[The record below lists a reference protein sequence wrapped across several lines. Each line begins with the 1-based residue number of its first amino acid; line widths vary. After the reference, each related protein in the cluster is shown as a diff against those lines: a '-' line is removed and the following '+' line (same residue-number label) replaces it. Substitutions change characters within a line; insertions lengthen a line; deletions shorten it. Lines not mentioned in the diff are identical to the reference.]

1 MGQSSTAPERRDRPA
16 VPDTPMG
23 PLAGLK
29 VLDLS
34 RVLAAPWATQ
44 ILGDL
49 GAEVLKVER
58 PGKGDD
64 TRGWGP
70 PFLQDGSARPDAAY
84 YLCANR
90 NKRSVAIDFA
100 RPEGAALVRR
110 LAADADVLV
119 ENFRTGGLAKHG
131 LDAPALLAAN
141 PRLIYCSVTGFGHTG
156 PYAARGGYDFLIQG
170 MSGLMSVTGRPEGEP
185 GAGPLKVGVPVSDLF
200 TGLYATV
207 AVLAALNHRNRS
219 GEGQHIDCALLDSQ
233 VALLVNQAMNYL
245 VGGEVPRRLGNAH
258 PNVVPYR
265 DFAASDDYVL
275 VACGNDGQF
284 RALCA
289 LLGRGDLAADPRF
302 ATNAGRLRERRVLEV
317 ELARA
322 IAPWRAAELLAAMG
336 KAGVPGGP
344 INSIDEVLADPQV
357 AAREMLRAMRRDDG
371 TEVQVIGFPGRLSR
385 SPASYRLA
393 PPRLGQD
400 TRAVL
405 EAELGLGGAEI
416 EALRTAGVVA
426 LGETTRRD
434 PGAERTP

>member
-1 MGQSSTAPERRDRPA
+1 
-16 VPDTPMG
+16 
-23 PLAGLK
+23 

-49 GAEVLKVER
+49 GAEVLKIEQ

-70 PFLQDGSARPDAAY
+70 PFLDDGSARPDAAY

-90 NKRSVAIDFA
+90 NKRSVAIDFS

-110 LAADADVLV
+110 LAADADILV
-119 ENFRTGGLAKHG
+119 ENFRTGGLAKYG
-131 LDAPALLAAN
+131 LDAASLLAAH
-141 PRLIYCSVTGFGHTG
+141 PQLIYCSVTGFGQTG

-170 MSGLMSVTGRPEGEP
+170 MSGLMSITGRPEGEP
-185 GAGPLKVGVPVSDLF
+185 GEGPMKVGLPVSDLF

-207 AVLAALNHRNRS
+207 SILAALNHRSRS

-245 VGGEVPRRLGNAH
+245 VGGAVPRRLGNAH

-265 DFAASDDYVL
+265 DFAASDDYIL
-275 VACGNDGQF
+275 VACGSDGQF
-284 RALCA
+284 RALCG
-289 LLGRGDLAADPRF
+289 LLGRDDLATDSRF
-302 ATNAGRLRERRVLEV
+302 ATNAGRNRERRSLEV
-317 ELARA
+317 ELARS
-322 IAPWRAAELLAAMG
+322 IAPWSAADLLAAME

-344 INSIDEVLADPQV
+344 INSVDQVLEDPQII
-357 AAREMLRAMRRDDG
+357 AREMLRVMRRDDG
-371 TEVQVIGFPGRLSR
+371 TDVQVIGFPARLSR

-400 TRAVL
+400 TREVL
-405 EAELGLGGAEI
+405 AAELGLAAAEI
-416 EALRTAGVVA
+416 DRLLAAGVVA
-426 LGETTRRD
+426 MPDPRRGDETKE
-434 PGAERTP
+434 PAA

>member
-1 MGQSSTAPERRDRPA
+1 MGQSSTAPWRQDRPA
-16 VPDTPMG
+16 VSDTPPG
-23 PLAGLK
+23 PLAGLR

-49 GAEVLKVER
+49 GAEVLKVEK

-70 PFLQDGSARPDAAY
+70 PFLEDGSARLDAAY

-90 NKRSVAIDFA
+90 NKRSIAIDFA

-110 LAADADVLV
+110 LAKDADILV
-119 ENFRTGGLAKHG
+119 ENFRTGGLAKYG
-131 LDAPALLAAN
+131 LDAPVLLKAN

-170 MSGLMSVTGRPEGEP
+170 MSGLMSVTGHPEGEP
-185 GAGPLKVGVPVSDLF
+185 GEGPLKVGLPVSDLC
-200 TGLYATV
+200 TGLYATIT
-207 AVLAALNHRNRS
+207 VLAALNHRNRT

-265 DFAASDDYVL
+265 DFAASDDYIL

-284 RALCA
+284 RALCT
-289 LLGRGDLAADPRF
+289 LLGRDDLAADSRF
-302 ATNAGRLRERRVLEV
+302 ATNAGRQRERRILEV

-322 IAPWRAAELLAAMG
+322 IAPWRAAELLAAMEN
-336 KAGVPGGP
+336 AGVPGGP
-344 INSIDEVLADPQV
+344 INSIDQVLEDPQII
-357 AAREMLRAMRRDDG
+357 AREMLRVMHRDDG
-371 TEVQVIGFPGRLSR
+371 TEVKVIGFPGRLSG

-400 TRAVL
+400 TRVVL
-405 EAELGLGGAEI
+405 EAELGLGEAEI
-416 EALRTAGVVA
+416 DALLTAGVVA
-426 LGETTRRD
+426 LAEPIRQDRE
-434 PGAERTP
+434 AERMP

>member
-1 MGQSSTAPERRDRPA
+1 
-16 VPDTPMG
+16 
-23 PLAGLK
+23 

-49 GAEVLKVER
+49 GAEVLKIEQ

-70 PFLQDGSARPDAAY
+70 PFLEDGSARPDAAY
-84 YLCANR
+84 YFCANR
-90 NKRSVAIDFA
+90 NKRSVAIDFS
-100 RPEGAALVRR
+100 RPEGAELVRR
-110 LAADADVLV
+110 LAADADILV
-119 ENFRTGGLAKHG
+119 ENFRTGGLARYG
-131 LDAPALLAAN
+131 LDAASLLAAH
-141 PRLIYCSVTGFGHTG
+141 PRLIYCSITGFGQTG

-170 MSGLMSVTGRPEGEP
+170 MSGLMSITGRPEGEP
-185 GAGPLKVGVPVSDLF
+185 GEGPMKVGLPVSDLF

-207 AVLAALNHRNRS
+207 SILAALNHRSRS

-245 VGGEVPRRLGNAH
+245 VGGAVPRRLGNAH

-265 DFAASDDYVL
+265 DFAASDDYIL
-275 VACGNDGQF
+275 VACGSDSQF
-284 RALCA
+284 RALCS
-289 LLGRGDLAADPRF
+289 LLGRDDLATDPRF
-302 ATNAGRLRERRVLEV
+302 GTNAGRNRDRRSLEV
-317 ELARA
+317 ELARS
-322 IAPWRAAELLAAMG
+322 IAPWRAADLLAAME

-344 INSIDEVLADPQV
+344 INSVDQVLEDPQIV
-357 AAREMLRAMRRDDG
+357 AREMLRVMRRDDG
-371 TEVQVIGFPGRLSR
+371 TDVQVIAFPARLSH

-405 EAELGLGGAEI
+405 AAELGLAADEI
-416 EALRTAGVVA
+416 DRLLAAGVVA
-426 LGETTRRD
+426 MADPHRRNETKE
-434 PGAERTP
+434 PAA

>member
-1 MGQSSTAPERRDRPA
+1 MGQSSTAPGRPDHPA
-16 VPDTPMG
+16 GPDTLPG
-23 PLAGLK
+23 PLAGLR

-119 ENFRTGGLAKHG
+119 ENFRTGGLAKYG

-289 LLGRGDLAADPRF
+289 LLGRDDLAADPRF

-322 IAPWRAAELLAAMG
+322 IAPWRAAELLAAME

-344 INSIDEVLADPQV
+344 INSIDQVLADPQI
-357 AAREMLRAMRRDDG
+357 AAREMQRAMRRDDG

-426 LGETTRRD
+426 LAEPIHQNRE
-434 PGAERTP
+434 AERML

>member
-1 MGQSSTAPERRDRPA
+1 MGQSSTGPERRDRPA
-16 VPDTPMG
+16 VPDTPPG
-23 PLAGLK
+23 PLAGLR

-110 LAADADVLV
+110 LAEDADVLV
-119 ENFRTGGLAKHG
+119 ENFRTGGLAKYG

-289 LLGRGDLAADPRF
+289 LLGRDDLAADPRF

-344 INSIDEVLADPQV
+344 INSIDQVLADPQV

>member
-1 MGQSSTAPERRDRPA
+1 VTGALPPDPA
-16 VPDTPMG
+16 QAG
-23 PLAGLK
+23 PLSGLK

-49 GAEVLKVER
+49 GAEVLKIEQ

-70 PFLQDGSARPDAAY
+70 PFLEDGSARPDAAY

-90 NKRSVAIDFA
+90 NKRSVAIDFS

-110 LAADADVLV
+110 LAADADILV
-119 ENFRTGGLAKHG
+119 ENFRTGGLAKYG
-131 LDAPALLAAN
+131 LDAASLLAAH
-141 PRLIYCSVTGFGHTG
+141 PRLIYCSITGFGQTG

-170 MSGLMSVTGRPEGEP
+170 MSGLMSITGRPEGEP
-185 GAGPLKVGVPVSDLF
+185 GEGPMKVGLPVSDLF

-207 AVLAALNHRNRS
+207 SILAALNHRGRS

-245 VGGEVPRRLGNAH
+245 VGGAVPRRLGNAH

-265 DFAASDDYVL
+265 DFAASDDYIL
-275 VACGNDGQF
+275 VACGSDGQF
-284 RALCA
+284 RALCR
-289 LLGRGDLAADPRF
+289 LLGRDDLATDPRF
-302 ATNAGRLRERRVLEV
+302 ATNAGRNRDRRSLEV
-317 ELARA
+317 ELARS
-322 IAPWRAAELLAAMG
+322 IAPWRAADLLAAME

-344 INSIDEVLADPQV
+344 INSVDQVLEDPQIV
-357 AAREMLRAMRRDDG
+357 AREMLRVMRRDDG
-371 TEVQVIGFPGRLSR
+371 TDVQVIAFPARLSR

-405 EAELGLGGAEI
+405 AADLGLAAAEI
-416 EALRTAGVVA
+416 DRLLAAGVVA
-426 LGETTRRD
+426 MADPHRRNETKE
-434 PGAERTP
+434 PAA

>member
-1 MGQSSTAPERRDRPA
+1 MDDAAAPA
-16 VPDTPMG
+16 LG
-23 PLAGLK
+23 PLAGMK

-49 GAEVLKVER
+49 GAEVLKVEQ

-70 PFLQDGSARPDAAY
+70 PFLEDGSDRPDAAY

-90 NKRSVAIDFA
+90 NKRSIAIDFS

-110 LAADADVLV
+110 LAAEADILV
-119 ENFRTGGLAKHG
+119 ENFRTGGLAKYG

-141 PRLIYCSVTGFGHTG
+141 PRLIYCSITGFGQSG
-156 PYAARGGYDFLIQG
+156 PYASRGGYDFLIQG
-170 MSGLMSVTGRPEGEP
+170 MSGLMSVTGRPEGEA
-185 GAGPLKVGVPVSDLF
+185 GEGPLKVGLPVSDLF
-200 TGLYATV
+200 TGLYA
-207 AVLAALNHRNRS
+207 AISILAALNHRTRS

-265 DFAASDDYVL
+265 DFAAADDYIL
-275 VACGNDGQF
+275 VACGSDGQF
-284 RALCA
+284 RALCT
-289 LLGRGDLAADPRF
+289 LLGREDLANDPRY
-302 ATNAGRLRERRVLEV
+302 ATNAGRLRDRRRLEL
-317 ELARA
+317 EIAHA
-322 IAPWRAAELLAAMG
+322 IAPWRAAELLAAMAE
-336 KAGVPGGP
+336 AGVPGGP
-344 INSIDEVLADPQV
+344 INTIDQVLSDPQII
-357 AAREMLRAMRRDDG
+357 AREMLQVMRRDDG
-371 TEVQVIGFPGRLSR
+371 TEVTVIGFPGRLSR

-405 EAELGLGGAEI
+405 ATELGLSEAEI
-416 EALRTAGVVA
+416 EALRAAGVVA
-426 LGETTRRD
+426 MGGPMRQDSE
-434 PGAERTP
+434 AERTA